1 MVSEVFVRV
10 NSKGK
15 PLNQSDFVMTVLSV
29 YMPKLRERIERFSL
43 GAKTVPESNQPSPY
57 NNILQPDT
65 DHLIRTIIADAF
77 SRGRLKYAHVLLKGR
92 DPETRVESEETR
104 KHNLDLFQ
112 EATNRTLDLTY
123 WQDFVKI
130 LRNIGI
136 VNKSLISSALTI
148 YFTYAFYLYARKLQ
162 LDFQE
167 LEKFVGSWIYF
178 SILSSRYIGS
188 PETVFDGDIR
198 SLKGKEEKDYFINRY
213 KEIINSNL
221 TQDFWMITLP
231 DNMLISSSP
240 RNPAYLSYLMILN
253 REDAKA
259 LFSETRIR
267 DVLGGEEIYKKNLID
282 KHHIFPANYLKKKGL
297 KNSEIN
303 QVANFCYL
311 EYPLNIK
318 ISDKPPK
325 DYFPGLSEKC
335 TEKDLYYHAIPDKF
349 WEMDYNNFL
358 KERRHLIAKVIRD
371 GVQRVFID

>member
-1 MVSEVFVRV
+1 
-10 NSKGK
+10 
-15 PLNQSDFVMTVLSV
+15 
-29 YMPKLRERIERFSL
+29 
-43 GAKTVPESNQPSPY
+43 
-57 NNILQPDT
+57 
-65 DHLIRTIIADAF
+65 
-77 SRGRLKYAHVLLKGR
+77 
-92 DPETRVESEETR
+92 
-104 KHNLDLFQ
+104 
-112 EATNRTLDLTY
+112 
-123 WQDFVKI
+123 
-130 LRNIGI
+130 
-136 VNKSLISSALTI
+136 
-148 YFTYAFYLYARKLQ
+148 
-162 LDFQE
+162 
-167 LEKFVGSWIYF
+167 
-178 SILSSRYIGS
+178 
-188 PETVFDGDIR
+188 
-198 SLKGKEEKDYFINRY
+198 
-213 KEIINSNL
+213 
-221 TQDFWMITLP
+221 
-231 DNMLISSSP
+231 MLISSSP